1 MIFALS
7 PVVHLFRLSSADV
20 QNTAK
25 QLVHKWMEVVRQ
37 GDGTAAGVGLGNAC
51 AGDDDEERA
60 EGAAAAPFQQEDATL
75 VDLTSPDPEDEDKG
89 ETGPSQTPQA
99 GSRESSLGEGGDASS
114 SLDCQDESSNA
125 STESDTT
132 PAPTTPIRITIRSGS
147 QVLAKVSSQ
156 RLSQDSTDSDDNKP
170 LSVIKQEVEKAR
182 QARKALE
189 AEKALAGAAST
200 TSSTPAAAPT
210 ATTTTSLSAPAGDEA
225 GADSTA
231 TTSPETN
238 DVQPN
243 GAEGAT
249 AEGAVVSGT
258 TPTVHTIVTFTGG
271 LSSTSSPAATQPSAA
286 AEEAEEA
293 EEAGGKDDEAKGVN
307 GEDEGKASDTAKG
320 EGEDEVKDE
329 GKDVKVDNKDMNG
342 ASADSS
348 SPLSSESKDVVD
360 SKSKS
365 ESKEKDKDK
374 EKKSSRD
381 KEKERERKSKE
392 SEKDKKKEKEKEK
405 SRSSKSSSSSKSEKE
420 KSSRE
425 RHRSSSSSS
434 KDKDKD
440 RRDKDRSKS
449 SSSRDKKSSSRD
461 KEKERE
467 RSREKEKER
476 EKERKNKEKQES
488 EVKATLEKV
497 KPHSADGLAKIPRK
511 QASFLDALGSADSE
525 LNEAKKPSVKTYK
538 SRGFRNT
545 GLLDEPTKLPGVAGK
560 KPAGAEKKG
569 VVGGLA
575 GGSALSPSGGLK
587 RPSPLDDLASSQ
599 PDKRVRSSVS
609 SSPLNADK
617 PGGVKLIS
625 PKRRKWTEDARRYL
639 RCFQGV
645 AHSSLFLGSS
655 PFHIYLFLSFYSC
668 FLVFQY
674 LVRNISYRSH
684 LVGGVWLKY
693 E

>member
-1 MIFALS
+1 MS
-7 PVVHLFRLSSADV
+7 WADV

-37 GDGTAAGVGLGNAC
+37 GDGTAAGVGLGSAC
-51 AGDDDEERA
+51 AGDDDDERA
-60 EGAAAAPFQQEDATL
+60 GSADAAPFQQEDVAM

-89 ETGPSQTPQA
+89 ESGPSQTPQT

-189 AEKALAGAAST
+189 AEKASAGAASA

-225 GADSTA
+225 GAGSTA
-231 TTSPETN
+231 TTSSETN

-249 AEGAVVSGT
+249 AEGAAASGT

-271 LSSTSSPAATQPSAA
+271 LSSTTSPAAAQPTAA
-286 AEEAEEA
+286 AEEAGG
-293 EEAGGKDDEAKGVN
+293 EAGDEAASKEADEAKGVN
-307 GEDEGKASDTAKG
+307 GEDEGKGSDTANG
-320 EGEDEVKDE
+320 EGEEDTAKDG

-342 ASADSS
+342 ASADSDAQ
-348 SPLSSESKDVVD
+348 LSSESKDVVD

-374 EKKSSRD
+374 EKKSSRE
-381 KEKERERKSKE
+381 KEKERDRKSKD

-420 KSSRE
+420 KSSRD

-440 RRDKDRSKS
+440 RRDKDRSKSS

-488 EVKATLEKV
+488 EDKATLEKV

-587 RPSPLDDLASSQ
+587 RPSPLDDLPSSQ

-625 PKRRKWTEDARRYL
+625 PKRRKWKEDARRYL

-645 AHSSLFLGSS
+645 AHSSLFLSCS
-655 PFHIYLFLSFYSC
+655 PFLIHLFFSFCSC
-668 FLVFQY
+668 FLGFQC

-684 LVGGVWLKY
+684 LVGGLWLKY

>member
-1 MIFALS
+1 MAKYSKKLVSKCIYLNILQATDIPFLDAFYEEGGWELVGAWLQEAVSSKNWPLAGQVLTLLDTSPMTVTRLKRTTTPKLVKELS
-7 PVVHLFRLSSADV
+7 RDCPSEDV

-271 LSSTSSPAATQPSAA
+271 LSS
-286 AEEAEEA
+286 
-293 EEAGGKDDEAKGVN
+293 
-307 GEDEGKASDTAKG
+307 
-320 EGEDEVKDE
+320 
-329 GKDVKVDNKDMNG
+329 
-342 ASADSS
+342 
-348 SPLSSESKDVVD
+348 
-360 SKSKS
+360 
-365 ESKEKDKDK
+365 
-374 EKKSSRD
+374 
-381 KEKERERKSKE
+381 
-392 SEKDKKKEKEKEK
+392 
-405 SRSSKSSSSSKSEKE
+405 KSSSSSKSEKE

-625 PKRRKWTEDARRYL
+625 PKRRSGETDISLTWDFRVA
-639 RCFQGV
+639 GV
-645 AHSSLFLGSS
+645 GR
-655 PFHIYLFLSFYSC
+655 PFT
-668 FLVFQY
+668 
-674 LVRNISYRSH
+674 R
-684 LVGGVWLKY
+684 
-693 E
+693 